1 MCKGVEAKKALRE
14 WGKASV
20 FTLLEGKAHVV

>member
-1 MCKGVEAKKALRE
+1 MRKSVEAKKASRE